1 MQFYLGRPKY
11 YSMPSYLNSKFRQYL
26 TNERSRGYAIQLILL
41 VALAGL
47 VLFFVANTIKN
58 LEIVGLATGYGF
70 LRDTAS
76 FDINQRIIEY
86 SSTSTYGRA
95 IIVGG
100 LNTIL
105 VAVLGIV
112 AATILGFTCGV
123 LRLSNNFLVRST
135 VASFVEFTRN
145 VPVLLQIIFWWVV
158 LLTLP
163 RVVESISLGEFIF
176 LNNRG
181 IRLPSPLLGP
191 GSDYVLISILIS
203 IAGAVS
209 FIRWSHRDFEK
220 TGKQRPNYIISL
232 AIIILIP
239 TIVYLIQEASIS
251 FEVPKRGRF
260 NLVGGFNVTPELF
273 ALWIALST
281 YTAAFISEIVR
292 AGILSVSKG
301 QIEAAK
307 SLGLPKNLITRKII
321 FPQALRVI
329 IPPLT
334 SQFLNL
340 TKNSS
345 LAVAIG
351 YQDIVSVGDTVLN
364 QSGHALEVVS
374 IFMVFYLTLSL
385 LTSLFMNWYNAK
397 IALVE
402 R

>member
-1 MQFYLGRPKY
+1 MFE
-11 YSMPSYLNSKFRQYL
+11 LNRFI
-26 TNERSRGYAIQLILL
+26 TNERSRGYAIQVILL
-41 VALAGL
+41 LSFIAL
-47 VLFFVANTIKN
+47 VLFFIINAINNLAN
-58 LEIVGLATGYGF
+58 VGLASGYGF
-70 LRDTAS
+70 LTDTAS
-76 FDINQRIIEY
+76 FDINQRLIEY

-100 LNTIL
+100 MNTIL
-105 VAVLGIV
+105 VAFLGIIT
-112 AATILGFTCGV
+112 ATVIGFVCGV
-123 LRLSNNFLVRST
+123 LRLSENFLIKTT
-135 VASFVEFTRN
+135 VGAYVEFTRN

-158 LLTLP
+158 LLALP
-163 RVVESISLGEFIF
+163 KVKESISIGETLF

-181 IRLPSPLLGP
+181 IRIPSPIMEE
-191 GSDYVLISILIS
+191 GSGYVILALFIAILIS
-203 IAGAVS
+203 YIFCRRNTKK
-209 FIRWSHRDFEK
+209 FIE
-220 TGKQRPNYIISL
+220 TGKRKSVYKSVTSLIIIIPTAIYFLLDSPISL
-232 AIIILIP
+232 ETPI
-239 TIVYLIQEASIS
+239 
-251 FEVPKRGRF
+251 RGRF
-260 NLVGGFNVTPELF
+260 NLVGGINITPELF

-307 SLGLPKNLITRKII
+307 ALGLPKNLIMQEII

-334 SQFLNL
+334 SQYLNL

-351 YQDIVSVGDTVLN
+351 YQDIVSIGDTVLN

-374 IFMVFYLTLSL
+374 IFMIFYLTLSL
-385 LTSLFMNWYNAK
+385 ITSLFMNWYNNK
-397 IALVE
+397 IKLVE

>member
-1 MQFYLGRPKY
+1 M
-11 YSMPSYLNSKFRQYL
+11 FRQYL
-26 TNERSRGYAIQLILL
+26 NNERSRGYVIQVILL
-41 VALAGL
+41 LALAGL
-47 VLFFVANTIKN
+47 VLFFIVNTIRN
-58 LEIVGLATGYGF
+58 LEIVGLATGFGF
-70 LRDTAS
+70 LGDTAS
-76 FDINQRIIEY
+76 FDINQRIIDY

-105 VAVLGIV
+105 VAILGIIM
-112 AATILGFTCGV
+112 ATILGFTCGV
-123 LRLSNNFLVRST
+123 LRLSSNFLVRST
-135 VASFVEFTRN
+135 IASYVEFTRN

-163 RVVESISLGEFIF
+163 KVMESISLGEFIF

-181 IRLPSPLLGP
+181 IRLPSPIFGEGSLYILFAIVLSLAAAFYFVRWSRKDFESTGRHRPVYTIALGIA
-191 GSDYVLISILIS
+191 VLIP
-203 IAGAVS
+203 A
-209 FIRWSHRDFEK
+209 
-220 TGKQRPNYIISL
+220 
-232 AIIILIP
+232 
-239 TIVYLIQEASIS
+239 IVYLNLGSPIS
-251 FEVPKRGRF
+251 FDVPERGRF
-260 NLVGGFNVTPELF
+260 NLIGGFNVTPELF

-281 YTAAFISEIVR
+281 YTASFISEIVR

-334 SQFLNL
+334 SQYLNL

-364 QSGHALEVVS
+364 QSGHALEIVA

-385 LTSLFMNWYNAK
+385 LTSLFMNWYNAR

>member
-1 MQFYLGRPKY
+1 M
-11 YSMPSYLNSKFRQYL
+11 FRQYL
-26 TNERSRGYAIQLILL
+26 NNEQSRGYVIQVILL
-41 VALAGL
+41 LALAGL
-47 VLFFVANTIKN
+47 VLFFIVNTIRN
-58 LEIVGLATGYGF
+58 LEIVGLATGFGF
-70 LRDTAS
+70 LGDTAS
-76 FDINQRIIEY
+76 FDINQRIIDY

-105 VAVLGIV
+105 VAILGIIM
-112 AATILGFTCGV
+112 ATILGFTCGV
-123 LRLSNNFLVRST
+123 LRLSSNFLVRST
-135 VASFVEFTRN
+135 IASYVEFTRN

-163 RVVESISLGEFIF
+163 KVMESISLGEFIF

-181 IRLPSPLLGP
+181 IRLPSPIFGEGSLYILFAIVLSLAAAFYFVRWSRKDFESTGRQRPVYTIALGIA
-191 GSDYVLISILIS
+191 VLIP
-203 IAGAVS
+203 A
-209 FIRWSHRDFEK
+209 
-220 TGKQRPNYIISL
+220 
-232 AIIILIP
+232 
-239 TIVYLIQEASIS
+239 IVYLNLGSPIS
-251 FEVPKRGRF
+251 FDVPERGRF
-260 NLVGGFNVTPELF
+260 NLIGGFNVTPELF

-281 YTAAFISEIVR
+281 YTASFISEIVR

-334 SQFLNL
+334 SQYLNL

-364 QSGHALEVVS
+364 QSGHALEIVA

-385 LTSLFMNWYNAK
+385 LTSLFMNWYNAR

>member
-1 MQFYLGRPKY
+1 M
-11 YSMPSYLNSKFRQYL
+11 FRQYL
-26 TNERSRGYAIQLILL
+26 NNERSRGYVIQVILL
-41 VALAGL
+41 LALAGL
-47 VLFFVANTIKN
+47 VLFFIVNTIRN
-58 LEIVGLATGYGF
+58 LEIVGLATGFGF
-70 LRDTAS
+70 LGDTAS
-76 FDINQRIIEY
+76 FDINQRIIDY

-105 VAVLGIV
+105 VAILGIIM
-112 AATILGFTCGV
+112 ATILGFTCGV
-123 LRLSNNFLVRST
+123 LRLSSNFLVRST
-135 VASFVEFTRN
+135 IASYIEFTRN

-163 RVVESISLGEFIF
+163 KVMESISLGEFIF

-181 IRLPSPLLGP
+181 IRLPSPIFGEGSLYILFSIVLSLAAAFYFVRWSRKDFESTGRQRPVYTIALGIA
-191 GSDYVLISILIS
+191 VLIP
-203 IAGAVS
+203 A
-209 FIRWSHRDFEK
+209 
-220 TGKQRPNYIISL
+220 
-232 AIIILIP
+232 
-239 TIVYLIQEASIS
+239 IVYLNLGSPIS
-251 FEVPKRGRF
+251 FDVPERGRF
-260 NLVGGFNVTPELF
+260 NLIGGFNVTPELF

-334 SQFLNL
+334 SQYLNL

-364 QSGHALEVVS
+364 QSGHALEVVA

-385 LTSLFMNWYNAK
+385 LTSLFMNWYNAR

>member
-1 MQFYLGRPKY
+1 M
-11 YSMPSYLNSKFRQYL
+11 FRQYL
-26 TNERSRGYAIQLILL
+26 NNERSRGYAIQVILL
-41 VALAGL
+41 LALAGL
-47 VLFFVANTIKN
+47 VLFFIVNTIRN
-58 LEIVGLATGYGF
+58 LEIVGLATGFRF
-70 LRDTAS
+70 LGDTAS
-76 FDINQRIIEY
+76 FDINQRIIDY

-105 VAVLGIV
+105 VAVLGIIT
-112 AATILGFTCGV
+112 ATILGFTCGV
-123 LRLSNNFLVRST
+123 LRLSSNFLVRST
-135 VASFVEFTRN
+135 IASYVEFTRN

-163 RVVESISLGEFIF
+163 KVMESISLGEFIF

-181 IRLPSPLLGP
+181 IRLPSPIFGD
-191 GSDYVLISILIS
+191 GSLYILIAIILS
-203 IAGAVS
+203 LAAAFY
-209 FIRWSHRDFEK
+209 FIRWSQKDFEK
-220 TGKQRPNYIISL
+220 TGRQRPVYTIALGI
-232 AIIILIP
+232 AVLIP
-239 TIVYLIQEASIS
+239 TIVYLNLGSPIS
-251 FEVPKRGRF
+251 FNVPERGRF
-260 NLVGGFNVTPELF
+260 NLIGGFNVTPELF

-334 SQFLNL
+334 SQYLNL

-364 QSGHALEVVS
+364 QSGHALEVVA

-385 LTSLFMNWYNAK
+385 LTSLFMNWYNAR

>member
-1 MQFYLGRPKY
+1 M
-11 YSMPSYLNSKFRQYL
+11 FRQYL
-26 TNERSRGYAIQLILL
+26 NNERSRGYVIQVILL
-41 VALAGL
+41 LALAGL
-47 VLFFVANTIKN
+47 VLFFIVNTIRN
-58 LEIVGLATGYGF
+58 LEIVGLATGFGF
-70 LRDTAS
+70 LGDTAS
-76 FDINQRIIEY
+76 FDINQRIIDY

-105 VAVLGIV
+105 VAILGIIM
-112 AATILGFTCGV
+112 ATILGFTCGV
-123 LRLSNNFLVRST
+123 LRLSSNFLVRST
-135 VASFVEFTRN
+135 IASYVEFTRN

-163 RVVESISLGEFIF
+163 KVMESISLGEFIF

-181 IRLPSPLLGP
+181 IRLPSPIFGEGSLYILFAIVLSLAAAFYFVRWSRKDFESTGRQRPVYTIALGIA
-191 GSDYVLISILIS
+191 VLIP
-203 IAGAVS
+203 A
-209 FIRWSHRDFEK
+209 
-220 TGKQRPNYIISL
+220 
-232 AIIILIP
+232 
-239 TIVYLIQEASIS
+239 IVYLNLGSPIS
-251 FEVPKRGRF
+251 FDVPERGRF
-260 NLVGGFNVTPELF
+260 NLIGGFNVTPELF

-281 YTAAFISEIVR
+281 YTASFISEIVR

-321 FPQALRVI
+321 YPQALRVI

-334 SQFLNL
+334 SQYLNL

-364 QSGHALEVVS
+364 QSGHALEIVA

-385 LTSLFMNWYNAK
+385 LTSLFMNWYNAR